1 MYSIIPYHGNVVQRV
16 NKKKKKTPPITS
28 LHTNFVIAD
37 SCSKFFLFFLLYR
50 ADLYF
55 RLNELLYKGRRK
67 KYSSFLFKEL
77 LRGNSSSWNCW
88 LFGRVPATSESIAKR
103 TKDDGTEVDILAE
116 VFTHSCGC
124 SSSTLIIR
132 EWRGC
137 LEGWPRLEFCCF
149 RNSTFRDI
157 RREFRFSS
165 RYVATS
171 KFRFNTIKRVSFYS
185 SIVAKLFF
193 FFFFFFLSLF
203 PPLLLFHL
211 RNAMF

>member
-1 MYSIIPYHGNVVQRV
+1 MSFNELT
-16 NKKKKKTPPITS
+16 KKEKTPPITS

-37 SCSKFFLFFLLYR
+37 SCSKFFLFFSFIGKGGPLRL
-50 ADLYF
+50 

-67 KYSSFLFKEL
+67 KYSSFLFEEL

-88 LFGRVPATSESIAKR
+88 LFGRVSATNESIAKR
-103 TKDDGTEVDILAE
+103 TKDDGTKVDILAE

-124 SSSTLIIR
+124 SSSTLIIQ

-157 RREFRFSS
+157 RIIREFRSSS
-165 RYVATS
+165 RQFQNFD
-171 KFRFNTIKRVSFYS
+171 KRFNTINAYPFIRRLSRTS
-185 SIVAKLFF
+185 
-193 FFFFFFLSLF
+193 FFLLLSITFTTVF

>member
-1 MYSIIPYHGNVVQRV
+1 M
-16 NKKKKKTPPITS
+16 
-28 LHTNFVIAD
+28 HTNFVIAD

-165 RYVATS
+165 RYVAIS

-193 FFFFFFLSLF
+193 FFSSSFYHFFLHCYYFIYATLCFNVIKRTNRATNRANCVIIWFS
-203 PPLLLFHL
+203 
-211 RNAMF
+211 